1 MSRLDNEP
9 EILDPDAD
17 EMRDHL
23 KKSFEG
29 LIDPEES
36 EFEIEEAIY
45 WFANDFHGGQGS
57 NLYSALSTSEYS
69 PGPITSGPQ
78 DTLMYDELVAEFAP
92 GYEEEEEEE

>member
-9 EILDPDAD
+9 DILDPDAD

-23 KKSFEG
+23 LKTFEG

-36 EFEIEEAIY
+36 EFEVEEAIY

-69 PGPITSGPQ
+69 PGLIASGPE
-78 DTLMYDELVAEFAP
+78 DTFMYDELVAEFAP
-92 GYEEEEEEE
+92 GYEEEEEED